1 VSDARGRET
10 TGSGERP
17 TRPDGTPEAVSA
29 TLYLVSEASAQI
41 MGVTLDVTGGKSIP

>member
-1 VSDARGRET
+1 MSDARGRET

-17 TRPDGTPEAVSA
+17 TRADGTPEAVSA